1 MEARSQPMMRRQR
14 EAAGGGQIAKG
25 SPNHQCATQTFVTS
39 ETLESA
45 ETSVCVANASA
56 AICTSCP
63 TV

>member
-1 MEARSQPMMRRQR
+1 MMRRQR
-14 EAAGGGQIAKG
+14 EAAGGGQTAKG